1 MITQI
6 LVCLDSS
13 PSTEAAVGVALR
25 IARELRAGLVA
36 LPIADDAAGGLRG
49 RFESRCD
56 EAGVKA
62 QTLELGDRPA
72 ALILK
77 ETATRDLVVMG
88 RSAPTRTRNAVLR
101 RANRPVL
108 IVPEASTDRPASAI
122 GIVAYNGSGAAT
134 RALTSFAESGLAQR
148 MDVRVV
154 TVGDDGAA
162 AYEVADRGVHAL
174 ATLGVAATPHSIV
187 SVLPRSEALLRFAE
201 TCNATMMV
209 MGAFGR
215 PPLAAFATFWKGS
228 ATRHIIKRTKIPV
241 YLRHS

>member
-6 LVCLDSS
+6 LVCLDTS
-13 PSTEAAVGVALR
+13 PSTEAAVGVALQ
-25 IARELRAGLVA
+25 IARDLRARVVA
-36 LPIADDAAGGLRG
+36 LPIADEGAVGVRVG
-49 RFESRCD
+49 FESRCHV
-56 EAGVKA
+56 AGVNTE
-62 QTLELGDRPA
+62 TLEVGDRPVA
-72 ALILK
+72 RILK
-77 ETATRDLVVMG
+77 EMAARDLVVMG
-88 RSAPTRTRNAVLR
+88 RDATKSTRHAVLR

-108 IVPEASTDRPASAI
+108 IVPEAATDRPASAI
-122 GIVAYNGSGAAT
+122 AVVAYDGSGAAT

-154 TVGDDGAA
+154 TAGDDGAA
-162 AYEVADRGVHAL
+162 AYEVADRGVQAL
-174 ATLGVAATPHSIV
+174 AKLGVAATPHSIV
-187 SVLPRSEALLRFAE
+187 SVLPRFEALLRFAE
-201 TCNATMMV
+201 TCNARMMV